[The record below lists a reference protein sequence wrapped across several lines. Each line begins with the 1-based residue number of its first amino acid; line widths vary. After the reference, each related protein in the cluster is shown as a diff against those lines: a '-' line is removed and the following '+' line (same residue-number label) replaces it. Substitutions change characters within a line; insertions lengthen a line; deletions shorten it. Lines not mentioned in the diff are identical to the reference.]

1 MGKNFKKEK
10 MYNKKISLISA
21 ILILMIFTSIIPIVI
36 LGFSNLKNNYNNIS
50 NVYLAKSSNSIN
62 SISNNI
68 STLVNININLINS
81 LSNDEYVL
89 ENINSKSYDK
99 LLKYFKNIK
108 DNNETVS
115 FVYFS
120 DTEGRFTSYPLEDT
134 SNFKPLETTWYKN
147 AMDSDTLVISPPYID
162 GVNGLKNITISKKIK
177 NKKGDILGCL
187 GIDILLDKVCENI
200 SETPI
205 GTDGFSLVTYKDSSV
220 LGSSNKNLMEVN
232 LPETDWGKKLPNIK
246 DSSILTIENKRYV
259 VEKHVDQSLGYTTYG
274 FISKEEINSVV
285 FKSIL
290 NVIITVCLT
299 LICSIII
306 IILTSIVFKKS
317 ISNLTSIVLK
327 CKDGDFTEKIDTDNI
342 KINDFFH
349 IGHSINLMIDDITV
363 VLKETHKI
371 SNYLLNASLN
381 FKDIISEVNSSN
393 NDIASAIGQITEGAT
408 CQSSMLENS
417 VNTSENFGCEIDNI
431 SSYAKDISLKCNE
444 AEDAIL
450 NGKTIMN
457 ELKDMYG
464 KNTISINTVVD
475 KASLLEENSKKINII
490 LDTIKDITNKTNLL
504 SLNASIEAARAGEA
518 GKGFAV
524 VANEVRLLAEQSS
537 NSAKEIEEVIIENLS
552 NIKSVNNEIS
562 SSQKIIELSSG
573 KTLDTVKS
581 FEKITNSIDA
591 LKEKINFTSEA
602 ILKVNDSKEVFIQ
615 NLQDISAVSQEAA
628 ASTEEV
634 NASSE
639 EQQGKFKEVTIQ
651 AEDLNTIS
659 NTLNDLISNFKI
671 NE

>member
-89 ENINSKSYDK
+89 DNINSKSYDK

-134 SNFKPLETTWYKN
+134 SNFKPLETTWYKS

-162 GVNGLKNITISKKIK
+162 GVNGLKNITISKQIK

-232 LPETDWGKKLPNIK
+232 LQETDWGKKLPNIK
-246 DSSILTIENKRYV
+246 DSSVLTIENKKYV
-259 VEKHVDQSLGYTTYG
+259 VEKHVDESLGYTTYG

-306 IILTSIVFKKS
+306 IILTSIVLKKS

-349 IGHSINLMIDDITV
+349 IGHSINLMIDDITI

-417 VNTSENFGCEIDNI
+417 VNASENFGCEIDNI
-431 SSYAKDISLKCNE
+431 SSYAKDISSKCNE

-573 KTLDTVKS
+573 KTLDTFKS

-602 ILKVNDSKEVFIQ
+602 ILKVNDSKEIFIQ

-651 AEDLNTIS
+651 AEDLNNIS

>member
-417 VNTSENFGCEIDNI
+417 VNASENFGCEIDNI

>member
-10 MYNKKISLISA
+10 MHNKKISLISA

-36 LGFSNLKNNYNNIS
+36 LGYSNLKNNYNNIS
-50 NVYLAKSSNSIN
+50 NIYLTKSSNSIN
-62 SISNNI
+62 SISNSI

-89 ENINSKSYDK
+89 ENINNKNYDK
-99 LLKYFKNIK
+99 LLRYFKNIK

-120 DTEGRFTSYPLEDT
+120 DSKGGFTSYPLEDT
-134 SNFKPLETTWYKN
+134 SNFKPLETTWYKS
-147 AMDSDTLVISPPYID
+147 AMTSDALVISPPYID

-177 NKKGDILGCL
+177 NEKGDILGCL

-246 DSSILTIENKRYV
+246 DSSILTIENKKYV
-259 VEKHVDQSLGYTTYG
+259 VEKHVDESLGYTTYG
-274 FISKEEINSVV
+274 FISKDEINSVV

-290 NVIITVCLT
+290 NVVITVCLT

-306 IILTSIVFKKS
+306 IIFTSIVLKKS
-317 ISNLTSIVLK
+317 ISKLTSIVLK
-327 CKDGDFTEKIDTDNI
+327 CKDGDFTEKIDTNNI
-342 KINDFFH
+342 RINDFFH

-417 VNTSENFGCEIDNI
+417 VNASENFGCEIDNI

-444 AEDAIL
+444 AEDAIIS
-450 NGKTIMN
+450 GKTIMN

-490 LDTIKDITNKTNLL
+490 LDTIKDITTKTNLL

-537 NSAKEIEEVIIENLS
+537 SSAKEIEEVIIENLS

-573 KTLDTVKS
+573 KTLDTFKS

-602 ILKVNDSKEVFIQ
+602 ILKVNDSKEIFIQ

-639 EQQGKFKEVTIQ
+639 EQQGKFKEVTVQ

-671 NE
+671 TE

>member
-36 LGFSNLKNNYNNIS
+36 LGYSNLKNNYNNIS
-50 NVYLAKSSNSIN
+50 NIYLTKSSNSIN
-62 SISNNI
+62 SISNSI

-89 ENINSKSYDK
+89 ENINNKNYDK

-120 DTEGRFTSYPLEDT
+120 DTEGGFTSYPLEDT
-134 SNFKPLETTWYKN
+134 SNFKPLETTWYKSS
-147 AMDSDTLVISPPYID
+147 MTSDALVISPPYID

-177 NKKGDILGCL
+177 NEKGDILGCL

-246 DSSILTIENKRYV
+246 DSSILTIENKKYV
-259 VEKHVDQSLGYTTYG
+259 VEKHVYESLGYTTYG
-274 FISKEEINSVV
+274 FISKDEINSVV

-290 NVIITVCLT
+290 NVVITVCLT

-306 IILTSIVFKKS
+306 IIFTSIVLKKS
-317 ISNLTSIVLK
+317 ISKLTSIVLK

-342 KINDFFH
+342 RINDFFH

-417 VNTSENFGCEIDNI
+417 VNASENFGSEIVNI

-444 AEDAIL
+444 AEDAIIS
-450 NGKTIMN
+450 GTTIMN
-457 ELKDMYG
+457 ELKDMYE

-490 LDTIKDITNKTNLL
+490 LDTIKDITTKTNLL

-537 NSAKEIEEVIIENLS
+537 SSAKEIEEVIIENLS

-573 KTLDTVKS
+573 KTLDTFKS

-602 ILKVNDSKEVFIQ
+602 ILKVNDSKEIFIQ

-639 EQQGKFKEVTIQ
+639 EQQGKFKEVTVQ

-659 NTLNDLISNFKI
+659 NTLNNLISNFKI
-671 NE
+671 TE

>member
-36 LGFSNLKNNYNNIS
+36 LGYSNLKNNYNNIS
-50 NVYLAKSSNSIN
+50 NIYLTKSSNSIN
-62 SISNNI
+62 SISNSI

-89 ENINSKSYDK
+89 ENINNKNYDK

-120 DTEGRFTSYPLEDT
+120 DTEGGFTSYPLEDT
-134 SNFKPLETTWYKN
+134 SNFKPLETTWYKS
-147 AMDSDTLVISPPYID
+147 AMTSDALVISPPYID

-177 NKKGDILGCL
+177 NEKGDILGCL

-246 DSSILTIENKRYV
+246 DSSILTIENKKYV
-259 VEKHVDQSLGYTTYG
+259 VEKHVDESLGYTTYG
-274 FISKEEINSVV
+274 FISKDEINSVV

-290 NVIITVCLT
+290 NVVITVCLT

-306 IILTSIVFKKS
+306 IIFTSIVLKKS
-317 ISNLTSIVLK
+317 ISKLTSIVLK

-342 KINDFFH
+342 RINDFFH

-417 VNTSENFGCEIDNI
+417 VNASENFGSEIVNI

-444 AEDAIL
+444 AEDAIIS
-450 NGKTIMN
+450 GTTIMN
-457 ELKDMYG
+457 ELKDMYE
-464 KNTISINTVVD
+464 KNTTSINTVVD

-490 LDTIKDITNKTNLL
+490 LDTIKDITTKTNLL

-537 NSAKEIEEVIIENLS
+537 SSAKEIEEVIIENLS

-573 KTLDTVKS
+573 KTLDTFKS

-602 ILKVNDSKEVFIQ
+602 ILKVNDSKEIFIQ

-639 EQQGKFKEVTIQ
+639 EQQGKFKEVTVQ

-659 NTLNDLISNFKI
+659 NTLNNLISNFKI
-671 NE
+671 TE

>member
-317 ISNLTSIVLK
+317 ISNLTSILLK

-417 VNTSENFGCEIDNI
+417 VNASENFGCEIDNI

>member
-147 AMDSDTLVISPPYID
+147 AIDSDTLVISPPYID

-306 IILTSIVFKKS
+306 IILTSIVLKKS

-417 VNTSENFGCEIDNI
+417 VNASENFGCEIDNI